1 MENLQYFHMG
11 IMNMFISYAAS
22 AENGF
27 KKWSA
32 AHPPAKYAPR
42 SDESAP
48 IALAVSDVSWPRARQ
63 FRPITAFARS
73 TIHIQRAARL
83 RENAEA
89 APAGGALR
97 ARLLDLALQYDRM
110 AANWRHESPRARHMS
125 VE

>member
-1 MENLQYFHMG
+1 MS
-11 IMNMFISYAAS
+11 MFISYTAS

-32 AHPPAKYAPR
+32 AHLPAKYAPR
-42 SDESAP
+42 SDEAVP
-48 IALAVSDVSWPRARQ
+48 IALAVSAVSSPRARQ
-63 FRPITAFARS
+63 FRPITAFTRS

-83 RENAEA
+83 RENAAA

-110 AANWRHESPRARHMS
+110 AANWSHESTAARHMS